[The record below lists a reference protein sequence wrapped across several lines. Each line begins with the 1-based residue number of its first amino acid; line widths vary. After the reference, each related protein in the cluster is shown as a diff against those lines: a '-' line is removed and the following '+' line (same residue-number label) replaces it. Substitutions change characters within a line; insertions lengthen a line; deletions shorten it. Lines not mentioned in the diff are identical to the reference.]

1 MDIGESSRWM
11 VVNSGG
17 GVTGSGSSQHGGGSG
32 GGAVDSSHYGSH
44 AHHASLSGATP
55 GVTGERIPPAH
66 GSSVAPL
73 HLGDSSQFAMA
84 HPDEVDVY
92 YHHSTGLDGN
102 NVGSSA
108 AHHAASYYS
117 GSAAARAAAMHGYRP
132 SHAGV
137 ASSQVCRPHFHTPT
151 FQWLDSGKSLHGVQS
166 SGAWCG
172 GPFGSS
178 TPHTGPTSSYTIPGS
193 APIAPGSHGH
203 HSTVP
208 SATHQGNAA
217 AAAHYFSFPPTPPKD
232 NTPDNILTP
241 VSLHTTA
248 DYGSELKNASSSTT
262 SKPIQCNTSGN
273 PSSLPSSSAMTS
285 SSLDSAYSQ
294 APHHVPAAYAPF
306 MSDLPNGALN
316 FHHPGVL
323 ANRSLAPAP
332 KPRNKS
338 RSTTEGRE
346 CVNCGATSTPLW
358 RRDGNGHYLCNACG
372 LYHKMNGQ
380 NRPLIKPKRR
390 LSAKRTGTSC
400 ANCQA
405 TTTTLWRRNPNGDP
419 VCNACGLYYKLHG
432 VNRPLT
438 MKKEGIQTRNRK
450 LSSKSKKNKGKLIG
464 VDGLRA
470 LSPEDMHKFA
480 TFSDQAFGASHYPH
494 HHSGAAMD
502 YGMTATSAYATHAPT
517 VPYPTS
523 SICNPLYPGTPT
535 HVPVPCS
542 LSLSSPATNMVGALA

>member
-1 MDIGESSRWM
+1 MKF
-11 VVNSGG
+11 
-17 GVTGSGSSQHGGGSG
+17 
-32 GGAVDSSHYGSH
+32 
-44 AHHASLSGATP
+44 L
-55 GVTGERIPPAH
+55 
-66 GSSVAPL
+66 
-73 HLGDSSQFAMA
+73 
-84 HPDEVDVY
+84 
-92 YHHSTGLDGN
+92 
-102 NVGSSA
+102 
-108 AHHAASYYS
+108 
-117 GSAAARAAAMHGYRP
+117 
-132 SHAGV
+132 AGV

-151 FQWLDSGKSLHGVQS
+151 FQWLDSGKSLHGVQG

-178 TPHTGPTSSYTIPGS
+178 APHPGPTSSYTLPAS
-193 APIAPGSHGH
+193 TPIQPSSHGH
-203 HSTVP
+203 PGTVP
-208 SATHQGNAA
+208 SAATHQGNAAAA

-232 NTPDNILTP
+232 NTPDNIITP
-241 VSLHTTA
+241 VSLHTTNT
-248 DYGSELKNASSSTT
+248 DYGSELKNGTSST
-262 SKPIQCNTSGN
+262 SGKHIHCNTSN
-273 PSSLPSSSAMTS
+273 SVSSLASTSAMSSSV
-285 SSLDSAYSQ
+285 LDSAYSQ
-294 APHHVPAAYAPF
+294 APHHVPAAYASF
-306 MSDLPNGALN
+306 MSELPNSALN
-316 FHHPGVL
+316 FHHPGVMG
-323 ANRSLAPAP
+323 NRGLAPAP

-405 TTTTLWRRNPNGDP
+405 TATTLWRRNPNGDP

-450 LSSKSKKNKGKLIG
+450 LSSKSKKNKGKLG

-470 LSPEDMHKFA
+470 LSPEDMHRFA
-480 TFSDQAFGASHYPH
+480 TFSDQAFGAAHYPH
-494 HHSGAAMD
+494 HHSSAMD
-502 YGMTATSAYATHAPT
+502 YGMTTASAYASHGPSVT
-517 VPYPTS
+517 YPTS
-523 SICNPLYPGTPT
+523 GICNSLYPGTT
-535 HVPVPCS
+535 SHHHVPVPCS